1 MGRYLMLDIGAGT
14 LDMLYY
20 DTDHD
25 LHYKAVARSPVRVLA
40 DEIRNMGKKT
50 NLMVTGGE
58 MGGGPVSQ
66 ALIDRAATAEVLMT
80 APAAATIHHD
90 RERVTRHGIR
100 VVDRAE
106 AEKKKKDPAFGH
118 VSVGD
123 LQPGRLQRIVEG
135 MGVPFAFDAVA
146 ICAQDH
152 GVAPPGVSHL
162 DFRHQLFAAALE
174 RNPVPQA
181 LMYRSDEVPESMNRL
196 LTIAQD
202 ALYLP
207 TDRVY
212 VMDSGM
218 AAILGASMDPLA
230 ADKETI
236 LVLDIATSHT
246 VGAAMQNGQLYGFF
260 EYHTKDI
267 TVGRIDQLLKTLPE
281 GRLSH
286 RQILDEGGHGAY
298 SRKAVGFADV
308 QLILSTGP
316 RRGLIAASTLPI
328 TLGAPWGDN
337 MMTGTVGLL
346 EALRQR
352 EGLAPIL
359 YL

>member
-1 MGRYLMLDIGAGT
+1 MARYLMLDIGAGT

-25 LHYKAVARSPVRVLA
+25 LHYKAVVRSPVRVLA
-40 DEIRNMGKKT
+40 DDIRNTAG
-50 NLMVTGGE
+50 NLVVTGGE

-66 ALIDRAATAEVLMT
+66 ALIDRAATAQVVMT
-80 APAAATIHHD
+80 TASAATIHHD
-90 RERVTRHGIR
+90 RERVVRHGIR
-100 VVDRAE
+100 VVDGSE
-106 AEKKKKDPAFGH
+106 AERLKADSGFH
-118 VSVGD
+118 HFQSGD
-123 LQPGRLQRIVEG
+123 LQPERLRRLVEG
-135 MGVPFAFDAVA
+135 MGVPFEFDAVA

-162 DFRHQLFAAALE
+162 DFRHQLFTAALE
-174 RNPVPQA
+174 RDPVPQA
-181 LMYRSDEVPESMNRL
+181 LMYRSDEVPQSMNRL
-196 LTIAQD
+196 TTIADD
-202 ALYLP
+202 ALPLP
-207 TDRVY
+207 SDRVY

-218 AAILGASMDPLA
+218 AAILGASMDQLA

-236 LVLDIATSHT
+236 VVLDIATSHT
-246 VGAAMQNGQLYGFF
+246 VGAAMQKGRLCGFF

-267 TVGRIDQLLKTLPE
+267 TVERLDQLLKALPE

-298 SRKAVGFADV
+298 SRTTVDFAEV
-308 QLILSTGP
+308 ELILSTGP
-316 RRGLIAASTLPI
+316 KRRMIASSTLPI
-328 TLGAPWGDN
+328 RPGAPWGDN

-352 EGLAPIL
+352 EGLPPIA

>member
-1 MGRYLMLDIGAGT
+1 MGRYLMLDVGAGT
-14 LDMLYY
+14 LDMLCY

-25 LHYKAVARSPVRVLA
+25 LHYKAVVRSPVRVLA
-40 DEIRNMGKKT
+40 DEIRHASG
-50 NLMVTGGE
+50 NLVVTGGE

-66 ALIDRAATAEVLMT
+66 ALIDRARTAQVVMS
-80 APAAATIHHD
+80 APSAATIHHD
-90 RERVTRHGIR
+90 RERVARHGIR
-100 VVDRAE
+100 VVDRSE
-106 AEKKKKDPAFGH
+106 AEQLKTDSRFQH
-118 VSVGD
+118 VKTGD
-123 LQPGRLQRIVEG
+123 LQPDRLQRLVEG
-135 MGVPFAFDAVA
+135 MGVPFEFDAVA

-162 DFRHQLFAAALE
+162 DFRHQSFTAALE
-174 RNPVPQA
+174 RDPVPQA

-196 LTIAQD
+196 LTIADD
-202 ALYLP
+202 ALHLP
-207 TDRVY
+207 ADRVY

-218 AAILGASMDPLA
+218 AAILGASMDRLA
-230 ADKETI
+230 TDKEKI

-246 VGAAMQNGQLYGFF
+246 VGAAMQKGRLCGFF

-267 TVGRIDQLLKTLPE
+267 TVDRLDQLLKALPE

-298 SRKAVGFADV
+298 SRTAFDFADV

-316 RRGLIAASTLPI
+316 RRRLIASSSLPI

-346 EALRQR
+346 EAVRQR
-352 EGLAPIL
+352 EGLPSIT

>member
-14 LDMLYY
+14 LDILYY
-20 DTDHD
+20 DTDQE
-25 LHYKAVARSPVRVLA
+25 LHYKAVVRSPVRVLA
-40 DEIRNMGKKT
+40 DEIRNTPGD
-50 NLMVTGGE
+50 LLITGGE

-66 ALIDRAATAEVLMT
+66 ALIDRAATAQVVMT
-80 APAAATIHHD
+80 APSAATIHHD
-90 RERVTRHGIR
+90 RERVTRLGIR
-100 VVDRAE
+100 VVESAE
-106 AEKKKKDPAFGH
+106 AEQIKADPAFQQ
-118 VSVGD
+118 VRTGD
-123 LQPGRLQRIVEG
+123 LQPARLQGIVEA

-146 ICAQDH
+146 VCAQDH

-162 DFRHQLFAAALE
+162 DFRHQLFTAALE
-174 RNPVPQA
+174 HEPTPQA

-196 LTIAQD
+196 TTIAHD
-202 ALYLP
+202 ALQLP
-207 TDRVY
+207 CDRVY

-218 AAILGASMDPLA
+218 AAILGASLDRLA
-230 ADKETI
+230 ADKDTI

-246 VGAAMQNGQLYGFF
+246 VGAAMQNGRLCGFF

-267 TVGRIDQLLKTLPE
+267 TALRLDQLLKDLPA

-286 RQILDEGGHGAY
+286 RRILDEGGHGAY
-298 SRKAVGFADV
+298 SRKAVDFAEIE
-308 QLILSTGP
+308 LILSTGP
-316 RRGLIAASTLPI
+316 KRRLIASSTLPI

-346 EALRQR
+346 EAMRRR
-352 EGLAPIL
+352 EGVPPIA